1 MRKTTQTALA
11 GLVLLVASFSTT
23 ASAKSSIQSLPDGN
37 YRFCSNPPPSRQAS
51 DQELLKAGYC
61 FVFRKTGNR
70 IVGNYF
76 DSSTS
81 GEDNVCVTGTLSNN
95 SVTGEGL
102 QSSQGL
108 PNGMSNFSGSRLT
121 NWEKS
126 GYLKVAQAKLLRTY
140 EQTGYSEI
148 HYRRA
153 VLNLSNFSRYNAG
166 TYPPP
171 TKCFN

>member
-11 GLVLLVASFSTT
+11 GLVLLMASFSTP

-37 YRFCSNPPPSRQAS
+37 YRFCSNRPPSTQVS
-51 DQELLKAGYC
+51 DLKAGYC
-61 FVFRKTGNR
+61 FVFRKAGTR

-81 GEDNVCVTGTLSNN
+81 GEDNVCVTGRFSNN

-102 QSSQGL
+102 QFSQGL
-108 PNGMSNFSGSRLT
+108 PNGMSKFSGSRLT
-121 NWEKS
+121 NWDNS
-126 GYLKVAQAKLLRTY
+126 GYLKVAQGKLLRTN

-148 HYRRA
+148 HYRSA
-153 VLNLSNFSRYNAG
+153 VLNLSKFSRHNAG
-166 TYPPP
+166 TYAPPIN
-171 TKCFN
+171 CFN